1 MLGGSQEADAGGYRA
16 HPQAVAHYGGQYSS
30 VYGSAALSG
39 AQQVSELYFLIFFF
53 FLFWLLMHY
62 LISAQQNLIPDIL
75 LGVALGQSYFSA
87 SKEFIIYFISCLM
100 TLMPHIILIDY
111 MPLCIRG
118 KTLVGDL
125 STSCAYI
132 LSTMLP
138 KQLTM
143 YRVVLLEGDNI
154 IT

>member
-87 SKEFIIYFISCLM
+87 SKEFIISWGPLYFLCLYPVNYAPQ
-100 TLMPHIILIDY
+100 TIDY
-111 MPLCIRG
+111 
-118 KTLVGDL
+118 V
-125 STSCAYI
+125 
-132 LSTMLP
+132 
-138 KQLTM
+138 
-143 YRVVLLEGDNI
+143 
-154 IT
+154 